1 MGAFDIVFLCFFLL
15 MAVLIVVG
23 VIMKKREVRDM
34 TLSRFKEKVNF
45 YVKKRDGSG
54 LSSFVRRH
62 LVFVLTH
69 GEELK
74 PFIEKI
80 SGGTT
85 SDFETEKEVKKD
97 IDGDC

>member
-1 MGAFDIVFLCFFLL
+1 
-15 MAVLIVVG
+15 
-23 VIMKKREVRDM
+23 M

-54 LSSFVRRH
+54 LSSFVHRH

-69 GEELK
+69 GKELK
-74 PFIEKI
+74 SFFEKI

-85 SDFETEKEVKKD
+85 SDFEIEKEVKKD
-97 IDGDC
+97 IDGDS